1 MSDITPGDNWQADI
15 VQLVGEAIG
24 DPGCAPMF
32 YNDRIRA
39 MKARIAELEEQVQFL
54 TAAIEGRDTRG
65 DIIATDKDKLRA
77 AVRRIVD
84 LEKQVRH
91 LCADAAETDSDIRE
105 SAKRVLPAER
115 VDGDRECVPPLAEV
129 VERVVGQVAALRAD
143 AEALVR
149 AVADY
154 FDFGERQLLKDA
166 RNKMNRTLDV
176 ARAAKQ

>member
-1 MSDITPGDNWQADI
+1 MSPESNRSRPLTQRRSVLFP
-15 VQLVGEAIG
+15 
-24 DPGCAPMF
+24 DPLGP
-32 YNDRIRA
+32 
-39 MKARIAELEEQVQFL
+39 Q
-54 TAAIEGRDTRG
+54 TT
-65 DIIATDKDKLRA
+65 TTSP
-77 AVRRIVD
+77 
-84 LEKQVRH
+84 
-91 LCADAAETDSDIRE
+91 AETDSDIRE